1 MRGRKR
7 LKEPIP
13 RDAAILEALR
23 DGHRPSHVARTY
35 EISRQY
41 VHEIMERWPDLA
53 PEKLLNRI
61 RRKK

>member
-1 MRGRKR
+1 MRGLKR